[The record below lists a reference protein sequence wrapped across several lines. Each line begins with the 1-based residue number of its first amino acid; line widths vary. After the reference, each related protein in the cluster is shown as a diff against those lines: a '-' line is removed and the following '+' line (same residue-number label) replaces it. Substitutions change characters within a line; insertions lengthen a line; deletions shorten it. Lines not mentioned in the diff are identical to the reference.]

1 MAYKS
6 LKQILVFYPSLLILL
21 FLLMHHKSSGQ
32 NKKDSYIP
40 TPNTV
45 KDAPPDPRKQG
56 VKEKKIRYII
66 TNSTK
71 NTLAGNAC
79 FEESTR
85 KMGFQYLAIPKGQ
98 APNTSGWNRWWHNFG
113 VKTVVLFKNG
123 PFWKTKVNK
132 NYKNCKFQ
140 SGDYV
145 G

>member
-1 MAYKS
+1 MDSKS
-6 LKQILVFYPSLLILL
+6 KKQILVFYPAVVMLL
-21 FLLMHHKSSGQ
+21 FILINHKANGQ
-32 NKKDSYIP
+32 NKKERYIP

-45 KDAPPDPRKQG
+45 KNATPDPRKQG
-56 VKEKKIRYII
+56 SKEKKIRFII

-79 FEESTR
+79 FEETTR

-98 APNTSGWNRWWHNFG
+98 TPNNTGWNRWWHNFG
-113 VKTVVLFKNG
+113 AKTIVLFKNG
-123 PFWKTKVNK
+123 PFWKIKVNK
-132 NYKNCKFQ
+132 KYKDCKFQ